1 MECSSSAESP
11 PDFTIGNPMLFQES
25 RRCNKPGNAAKRA
38 KSSNRYLQIIA
49 EAAGDKM
56 GFPINAEDLRTL
68 TT

>member
-1 MECSSSAESP
+1 
-11 PDFTIGNPMLFQES
+11 MLFQES

-56 GFPINAEDLRTL
+56 GFPITAEDLRTL
-68 TT
+68 TI